1 MRRSSWFLVGGTAAI
16 LGLAPGACVGKRG
29 STVGATSGSIG
40 GASSSSTGGVTGT
53 GGAGTGGGGPSVPT
67 VSAWLGTNIA
77 ADLARVDITYQLSPF
92 DTPAAQK
99 DVNGYPVAGAAGSSS
114 TDIGFVLPTGTYKI
128 SYKGSAPL
136 TVTGI
141 GALTGPWT
149 TVNGEQ
155 RNALQI
161 TGTPGNFGQLLTL
174 TVTATPGQ
182 SVHDLHILSPGF
194 DYDAPQ
200 VFLPQFLGLLTPFR
214 ALRFMDWEA
223 TNGSTLADWVD
234 RPAASHFGAS
244 PHGEPWEHLVELV
257 NETGKDAWI
266 TVPEHV
272 TDDFVHK
279 LGQFLAKSLDF
290 TRIDAARKKQGLS
303 TPFQLL
309 VENSNETWNTGFTAY
324 QTFLTAAQANPSRYP
339 GTYAGSYGPSWMSGN
354 ADLMKV
360 GQFEADRLVQVSA
373 ILRQELTGIGKSGS
387 VAPVLSGWALGAVY
401 SDVGLRFIKDNH
413 GDPKTLIS
421 YVAIAPYFGPDEA
434 QTGALDTLFTSAG
447 QAIDAM
453 DPTFQDFHKLVT
465 EYGLQMAGYEGGQSL
480 SGATNQPIK
489 HLAQHD
495 ARMYDA
501 YVKYLALWKKDFG
514 ESLFMHFSLAG
525 TPGLPENIFQ
535 YGYWGSI
542 ISALEDPAACAPG
555 LPTLTGTET
564 VASVAHHCP
573 KYRALR
579 EQVPH

>member
-1 MRRSSWFLVGGTAAI
+1 MRASWFLASGTAAI
-16 LGLAPGACVGKRG
+16 LGLALGACGGGKKTSAG
-29 STVGATSGSIG
+29 SATSGTS
-40 GASSSSTGGVTGT
+40 A
-53 GGAGTGGGGPSVPT
+53 GGGGSSSATAGSGGSGGGPATPT
-67 VSAWLGTNIA
+67 ISAWLGTNVS
-77 ADLARVDITYQLSPF
+77 ADLPRVDVAYQLNPF

-99 DVNGYPVAGAAGSSS
+99 DADGYPVAGASGASA
-114 TDIGFVLPTGTYKI
+114 TDLGFVLPTGTYKI
-128 SYKGSAPL
+128 SYKGGAPL
-136 TVTGI
+136 SVTGI
-141 GALTGPWT
+141 GKLAGAWT

-155 RNALQI
+155 RNELQI
-161 TGTPGNFGQLLTL
+161 TGTPGTFGQFLTL

-182 SVHDLHILSPGF
+182 TVHALRILYPGF

-214 ALRFMDWEA
+214 ALRFMGWEN
-223 TNGSTLADWVD
+223 TNGSKLADWAD
-234 RPAASHFGAS
+234 RPAASSFGAS
-244 PHGEPWEHLVELV
+244 PGGEPWEHIVSLV
-257 NETGKDAWI
+257 NETGEDCWI
-266 TVPEHV
+266 TVPEHA
-272 TDDFVHK
+272 TADFVHK
-279 LGQFLAKSLDF
+279 LAQLFRGSLDF
-290 TRIDAARKKQGLS
+290 TRIDAARKKQGFT

-309 VENSNETWNTGFTAY
+309 VENSNETWNTNFSAY
-324 QTFLTAAQANPSRYP
+324 QTFLTAAKADPSRYP
-339 GTYAGSYGPSWMSGN
+339 GTYAGSYGPSWMSSN

-360 GQFEADRLVQVSA
+360 GQYEADRLVQIAA
-373 ILRQELTGIGKSGS
+373 IFRQELMAIGKSGS

-401 SDVGLRFIKDNH
+401 SDVALRFIKDNY

-453 DPTFQDFHKLVT
+453 DPTFQDFHKLVG
-465 EYGLQMAGYEGGQSL
+465 EYGLQLAGYEGGQSL
-480 SGATNQPIK
+480 SGAVNQPIK

-501 YVKYLALWKKDFG
+501 YGKYFALWKKDLG
-514 ESLFMHFSLAG
+514 ESLFMHFDLAG

-542 ISALEDPAACAPG
+542 ISVLEDPAACGPG
-555 LPTLTGTET
+555 LPALTGTEP
-564 VASVAHHCP
+564 VASVVHHCP